1 MRKTDAR
8 RLKHGELTELRKRGV
23 SAVQDGQPAIL
34 VAKVLGVQKSTL
46 FGWLARYRRGG
57 WGALDARKRGGRPP
71 KLTAK
76 MLAWIY
82 DTVTMKD
89 PRQMK
94 FPFAL
99 WTSLMIAEL
108 ISRQFGISLSKA
120 SVCRLLNQL
129 GLSPQKP
136 LWRAFQKDSQRVEKW
151 VREEYPKIRA
161 LARKQK
167 ADIFFG
173 DEAGVRSDF
182 HSGKTWAI
190 RGKTPIVATTGARFG
205 CNMVSAI
212 SPRGTMRFMLIEGKV
227 TSDVFVTFLKR
238 LIHNWPRSVFLI
250 IDGHPVHKSVAVSK
264 FVASTEG
271 RLQLFYLPPYSP
283 ELNPDEQVWNHLK
296 NHGVGKQPVTGPDHL
311 KRLVLSHLRK
321 VQKLPSLV
329 RSFFGMPE
337 TVYATSQ

>member
-8 RLKHGELTELRKRGV
+8 RLKHSELTELRKRGV
-23 SAVQDGQPAIL
+23 SAVQDGQPATL
-34 VAKVLGVQKSTL
+34 VAKVFGVQKSTL

-71 KLTAK
+71 KLSAK
-76 MLAWIY
+76 MLQWIY
-82 DTVTMKD
+82 DTVMKD

-99 WTSLMIAEL
+99 WTSIMVAEL
-108 ISRQFGISLSKA
+108 IWHQFHIRLSKA

-129 GLSPQKP
+129 GFSPQRP
-136 LWRAFQKDSQRVEKW
+136 LWRAFQKDVELVEKW
-151 VREEYPKIRA
+151 VKEEYPKIRA

-182 HSGKTWAI
+182 HSGRTWAA

-205 CNMVSAI
+205 CNMISAV
-212 SPRGTMRFMLIEGKV
+212 SPRGAMRFMLVEGRV
-227 TSDVFVTFLKR
+227 TGNVFVEFLKR
-238 LIHNWPRSVFLI
+238 LIHNQPRPVFLI
-250 IDGHPVHKSVAVSK
+250 VDGHPVHKSVAVSR
-264 FVASTEG
+264 FVASTKG
-271 RLQLFYLPPYSP
+271 KLQLFRLPPYSP

-296 NHGVGKQPVTGPDHL
+296 NHGVGKQTIAGPDHL
-311 KRLVLSHLRK
+311 KRMILSHLRK
-321 VQKLPSLV
+321 MQKLPSLV

-337 TVYATSQ
+337 TVYAAT

>member
-1 MRKTDAR
+1 MRENDAR
-8 RLKHGELTELRKRGV
+8 KLTHTELTELRKRGV
-23 SAVQDGQPAIL
+23 SAVQDGQLPKL
-34 VAKVLGVQKSTL
+34 VAKVLGVQRSTL

-57 WGALDARKRGGRPP
+57 WGALVARKRGGRPP

-76 MLAWIY
+76 MLEWIY
-82 DTVTMKD
+82 TTVPMKD

-99 WTSLMIAEL
+99 WTSLMVAEL
-108 ISRQFGISLSKA
+108 IWRQFGIRLSKA

-136 LWRAFQKDSQRVEKW
+136 LWRAFQKDPERVKKW
-151 VREEYPKIRA
+151 VKEEYPKIRA
-161 LARKQK
+161 LAREQK

-182 HSGKTWAI
+182 HSGKTWAV
-190 RGKTPIVATTGARFG
+190 RGKTPVVGTTGARFG
-205 CNMVSAI
+205 CNMISAI
-212 SPRGTMRFMLIEGKV
+212 SPRGAMRFMLVKSKV
-227 TSDVFVTFLKR
+227 NADVFVGFLKR
-238 LIHNWPRSVFLI
+238 LMHNWPRSVFLI
-250 IDGHPVHKSVAVSK
+250 IDSHPAHKSVAVSK

-296 NHGVGKQPVTGPDHL
+296 NHGVGRQPVTGPDQL
-311 KRLVLSHLRK
+311 KRLIISHLRK

-329 RSFFGMPE
+329 RSFFNMPE
-337 TVYATSQ
+337 TVYAALQ